1 MGTGRLSFRTVKMY
15 PNFLAL
21 SIIISNCFFPCSIAT
36 CTHFKSHQVS
46 IAFSLK
52 AESVTMALINAV
64 PDLIDHSPE
73 TKKKSKIVTVS
84 DKDAGV
90 RRLVEYFVVV
100 TSIPKAETQDGLTIQ
115 DTASFEESNIG
126 SRDAVVLDD
135 DDDEEFFVDDF
146 DFQPVVTARFPIAD
160 HPGNP
165 LTESVTFFCHPS
177 GGIQLRTKMTMPKV
191 GYLCSRKTKNP
202 IVIPVVDSGTK
213 DFGTELYWRDH
224 EL

>member
-1 MGTGRLSFRTVKMY
+1 MFRTASVRA
-15 PNFLAL
+15 AL
-21 SIIISNCFFPCSIAT
+21 LEVPFQTS
-36 CTHFKSHQVS
+36 SHS
-46 IAFSLK
+46 HCASLK
-52 AESVTMALINAV
+52 AESVIMALVNAA

-115 DTASFEESNIG
+115 DTASFEESHMG
-126 SRDAVVLDD
+126 SRDTVVLDD
-135 DDDEEFFVDDF
+135 DDDDEFFVDDF

-191 GYLCSRKTKNP
+191 GCRCQNQTKKP
-202 IVIPVVDSGTK
+202 IFAKVVVCGTK
-213 DFGTELYWRDH
+213 PMIS
-224 EL
+224 